1 MKKWIPRANVGGKP
15 KIFGSLRKRGITRM
29 HIKTYHFL
37 IISVPHPIRPFI
49 LLLGDRNS
57 SKRTPEDQRKK
68 LNIVLGPNCLTGI
81 PKRLV
86 LQMLVMMLME
96 NDDDNDGHHD
106 DDDDDNDDD
115 DDDDDIDDSGR

>member
-49 LLLGDRNS
+49 LL
-57 SKRTPEDQRKK
+57 
-68 LNIVLGPNCLTGI
+68 GPNCLTGI

-115 DDDDDIDDSGR
+115 DDDDIDDSGAFLMLCY